1 VGAASFDLNPV
12 SKGIEMKK
20 DKLGK
25 SRACAFIRSHLIS
38 VAEKEVSGVVP
49 PDVQNHLDSCPECAS
64 LVQQFSR
71 AWEDPAP
78 LADTQHSPAF
88 FPRLIERIEAGDE
101 LRPGRR
107 GVLAIA
113 WRVLRPAAITA
124 IFLGGI
130 FAGHE
135 LGTRDIT
142 IPPPE
147 AAFAGQLLES
157 FESIPPGSVADFYVN
172 RQNSKKEGLE

>member
-1 VGAASFDLNPV
+1 
-12 SKGIEMKK
+12 MKK
-20 DKLGK
+20 DKSGK

-38 VAEKEVSGVVP
+38 VVEKDVSEVVP
-49 PDVQNHLDSCPECAS
+49 PDVKNHLDSCPECAS

-71 AWEDPAP
+71 AWEAPAP

-88 FPRLIERIEAGDE
+88 FPRLIERIEAGDG

-113 WRVLRPAAITA
+113 WRVLKPAALAT

-135 LGTRDIT
+135 LGKRDIT

-147 AAFAGQLLES
+147 APFAGQLLES

-172 RQNSKKEGLE
+172 RHQNSEKEGLE